1 MSPMNRTVTTLV
13 SVTSSSRQTHDSQA
27 CNAVQDWPGEILR
40 AYLVYQLLEYPAMKY
55 LIFLLALALSSINA
69 VAGGVYQEPDAFIA
83 EVFADKPPKAEVI
96 WPDQALKAQI
106 REILGHDYQGLR
118 IRYWH
123 QGQRTAWILDEIG
136 KDKPITTG
144 FVINQGRMERVRVLI
159 FRESRGWEIR
169 HAFFTDQFD
178 NASLKTNSELDRTI
192 DNISGAT
199 LSVRAVTKLARVAL
213 LLDQTVRS
221 QKGSE

>member
-1 MSPMNRTVTTLV
+1 
-13 SVTSSSRQTHDSQA
+13 
-27 CNAVQDWPGEILR
+27 
-40 AYLVYQLLEYPAMKY
+40 MKH
-55 LIFLLALALSSINA
+55 LIFLLALALSSTLA

-83 EVFADKPPKAEVI
+83 EVFADKPPKPEVI
-96 WPDQALKAQI
+96 WPDQELKAQMK
-106 REILGHDYQGLR
+106 EILGHDYQGLR

-123 QGQRTAWILDEIG
+123 LDQRTAWILDEIG

-144 FVINQGRMERVRVLI
+144 FVINQARIERVRVLI
-159 FRESRGWEIR
+159 FRESRGWEVR

-178 NASLKTNSELDRTI
+178 NASLNTNAELDRTI

-221 QKGSE
+221 QKGS